1 VVLLDFS
8 MSPLG
13 KGESV
18 APYVARCLEVVAASG
33 LDYRLH
39 AMGTTLEGEWEQVFA
54 VVQRCYEALRPDC
67 DRITCSLKVDY
78 RAGHRGRLESK
89 VRHVEEL
96 LGRKLETGVQPDHQP
111 E

>member
-1 VVLLDFS
+1 MVLLEFS

-33 LDYRLH
+33 LDYQLH
-39 AMGTTLEGEWEQVFA
+39 AMGTILEGEWEQVFA

-67 DRITCSLKVDY
+67 ERVTCTMKVDA
-78 RAGHRGRLESK
+78 RAGATGRLRGK
-89 VRHVEEL
+89 VERVT
-96 LGRKLETGVQPDHQP
+96 RKSNWRPRWGASRAACSS
-111 E
+111 

>member
-1 VVLLDFS
+1 MVLLDFS

-18 APYVARCLEVVAASG
+18 APYVARCLEIVADSG

-54 VVQRCYEALRPDC
+54 VVQRCYEALKVDC
-67 DRITCSLKVDY
+67 DRISCQIKVDY
-78 RAGHRGRLESK
+78 RKGPGGKLDAK
-89 VRHVEEL
+89 VRHVEQL
-96 LGRKLETGVQPDHQP
+96 VGRPLKTGGSP
-111 E
+111 